1 MRHLLTCLALLP
13 LAGALAGPTF
23 AQAPTPLTLDQV
35 MADPDWIGSGVEDAW
50 WSWDGKH
57 AYYTRK
63 RDGGNIRD
71 TFSQAIEGGT
81 AARLDGAALAGI
93 DGEQQVRSEE
103 HTSELQSLMRIS
115 YAVFCLKKNT
125 MTRKP
130 NQ

>member
-63 RDGGNIRD
+63 RDGGPIRD
-71 TFSQAIEGGT
+71 TFSQAVATAPAEEGG
-81 AARLDGAALAGI
+81 G
-93 DGEQQVRSEE
+93 RSEE
-103 HTSELQSLMRIS
+103 RSVGKEGGSTSRLRG
-115 YAVFCLKKNT
+115 
-125 MTRKP
+125 RP
-130 NQ
+130 